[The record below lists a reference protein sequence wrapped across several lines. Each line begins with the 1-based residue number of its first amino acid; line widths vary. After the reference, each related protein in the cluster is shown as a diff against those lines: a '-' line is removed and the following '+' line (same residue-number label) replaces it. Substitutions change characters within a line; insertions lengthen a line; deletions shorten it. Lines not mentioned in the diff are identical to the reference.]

1 MNTDIKQ
8 IQIIVSL
15 LKQFSIK
22 KIVISPGTRH
32 VPLVHIVETDPFFEC
47 YSVVDERS
55 AAYFALGLSEA
66 SAEPVCI
73 TCTSA
78 TATCNYMPA
87 MQEAYER
94 HIQLI
99 ALTADR
105 ARYQR
110 FHGENQCI
118 NQVDMYRPFVR
129 YAVDTPDVL
138 NKEDYWYCNRC
149 VNEALLELSKAEKG
163 PIQINFL
170 EPLSIKRLSTFTNT
184 EIPPTRKIDR
194 IDVPKWYE
202 LDKTLRGFKRILVL
216 CGQYNKSSKLNE
228 GLEYFIHRYNAVVT
242 YDYFSNVESP
252 LFVQS
257 ALYSEIMNSE
267 EISMLKPDL
276 IISFGT
282 KVYSVLGVKYR
293 GSNIEHWHI
302 DPSGRVYDPIHS
314 LKKVFAVSPDL
325 FFASFLNNLD
335 NEQQSDGLYLNLWNK
350 AVSRLDLTIQGF
362 TNHYVIRKTLENLP
376 SHSTIHASVLNA
388 MRLTN
393 YSKIPNETEVMGN
406 ICADGIDGALSS
418 FIAQADG
425 FDGMALLVIGDLSYL
440 YDLNAIFNTLPDNVR
455 ILVVNNYAGG
465 EFHYNI
471 SEARIDTLNLHIAAG
486 HHSCIGDT
494 ISFSNLSYL
503 SASNSKE
510 LDEALSSFYKKSA
523 GPVLLEVF
531 TDANNDGED
540 LRSFLAKNRKLTR
553 RNKIGA
559 CVKSILGEKMTVKLK
574 AIVNG
579 YREV

>member
-15 LKQFSIK
+15 LKQFSIR

-47 YSVVDERS
+47 YSIVDERS
-55 AAYFALGLSEA
+55 AGYFALGLSEA
-66 SAEPVCI
+66 SSEPVCI

-118 NQVDMYRPFVR
+118 NQVDMFRPFVR
-129 YAVDTPDVL
+129 YAVDTPDVI

-149 VNEALLELSKAEKG
+149 VNEALLELSRPEKG

-170 EPLSIKRLSTFTNT
+170 EPLSIIRLSSFTNS

-194 IDVPKWYE
+194 IDAPNWVE
-202 LDKTLRGFKRILVL
+202 LNNKLHCYKRILVL
-216 CGQYNKSSKLNE
+216 CGQYNKSSILND
-228 GLEYFIHRYNAVVT
+228 GLQSFIKRYNAVIT
-242 YDYFSNVESP
+242 FDYFSNVENPSFIQTA
-252 LFVQS
+252 LF
-257 ALYSEIMNSE
+257 SEIMNSE
-267 EISMLKPDL
+267 EVSLLKPDL

-293 GSNIEHWHI
+293 GCNIEHWHI
-302 DPSGRVYDPIHS
+302 DPSGRVYDSIHS
-314 LKKVFAVSPDL
+314 LKEIFAVKPEV
-325 FFASFLNNLD
+325 FFESLQNIQGDELY
-335 NEQQSDGLYLNLWNK
+335 SDGTYLNLWNK
-350 AVSRLDLTIQGF
+350 AISRIDPTIHGF
-362 TNHYVIRKTLENLP
+362 SNHYVIRKTLEKLP
-376 SHSTIHASVLNA
+376 AHSTVHASVLNA

-393 YSKIPNETEVMGN
+393 YSKIPGETEVMGN

-418 FIAQADG
+418 FIAQATD
-425 FDGMALLVIGDLSYL
+425 FDGLALLVIGDLSYL
-440 YDLNAIFNTLPDNVR
+440 YDLNASFSSLPDNTR

-471 SEARIDTLNLHIAAG
+471 SESRINTLNLHIAAG
-486 HHSCIGDT
+486 HHTCIGDT
-494 ISFSNLSYL
+494 IAFSNLSYL
-503 SASNSKE
+503 SASNDKE
-510 LDEALSSFYKKSA
+510 LDDALSSFYEQSV

-531 TDANNDGED
+531 TDANRDGED
-540 LRSFLAKNRKLTR
+540 LRAFLSKNRKLTK
-553 RNKIGA
+553 RNKIGVL
-559 CVKSILGEKMTVKLK
+559 VKRMLGEKLTVKLK

-579 YREV
+579 YREN